1 MLSPPPEPFPDI
13 DLPPSP
19 RAASPVFE
27 DPEDVLHN
35 RIVSSSP
42 VPPPRHEDREPTPD
56 PEQDHHHPR
65 PHIDYDRRLPP
76 LIQLDRLSETA
87 VLPSFKETLAFISI
101 IRNASLEDPIARY
114 TDAMLA
120 RIRNPPQT
128 TLHID
133 NPALRHSIS
142 VYLAL
147 EHASQKAY
155 ERVIDSTKRCCLAVP
170 EMQNCLRFGA
180 VEDLLATLTGIEPIR
195 HDMCRESCV
204 AFTGP
209 FAHLDA
215 CPTCNAS
222 RWNEAKLQASRGRSK
237 VPIKTFITIP
247 LGPQLQA
254 LYRDPEGRLSFDRAP
269 LNFTLI
275 LQVLVRCGTFLNVPI
290 KFWTN
295 MLAPN
300 RFH

>member
-1 MLSPPPEPFPDI
+1 
-13 DLPPSP
+13 
-19 RAASPVFE
+19 
-27 DPEDVLHN
+27 
-35 RIVSSSP
+35 
-42 VPPPRHEDREPTPD
+42 
-56 PEQDHHHPR
+56 
-65 PHIDYDRRLPP
+65 
-76 LIQLDRLSETA
+76 
-87 VLPSFKETLAFISI
+87 
-101 IRNASLEDPIARY
+101 
-114 TDAMLA
+114 
-120 RIRNPPQT
+120 
-128 TLHID
+128 
-133 NPALRHSIS
+133 
-142 VYLAL
+142 
-147 EHASQKAY
+147 
-155 ERVIDSTKRCCLAVP
+155 
-170 EMQNCLRFGA
+170 MQNCLRFGA

-222 RWNEAKLQASRGRSK
+222 RWNEVKLQASCGRSK